1 MSLTERDNL
10 HKLQWQCR
18 RGMLELDLVFKD
30 FLDHHYAALDE
41 ASKQQFIE
49 LLTYSDQ
56 DLQQWLFHKTSPA
69 NKQLLNI
76 IQKINPT

>member
-1 MSLTERDNL
+1 MLTEQDNL
-10 HKLQWQCR
+10 QKLQWQCR

-30 FLDHHYAALDE
+30 FLDHHYGALDE

-49 LLTYSDQ
+49 LLKHSDQ
-56 DLQQWLFHKTSPA
+56 DLQQWIFHKTSPA

-76 IQKINPT
+76 IQKINPP